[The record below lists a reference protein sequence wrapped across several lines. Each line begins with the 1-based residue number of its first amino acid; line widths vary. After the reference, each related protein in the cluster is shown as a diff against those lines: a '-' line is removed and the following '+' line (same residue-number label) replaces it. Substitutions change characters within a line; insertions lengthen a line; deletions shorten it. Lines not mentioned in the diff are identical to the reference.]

1 VKCDVKVER
10 SIWEWIE
17 TRARQ
22 LFSKKSKPV
31 SVTPVSVK
39 AVSAEIAIPAKATK
53 KVKATALLRSL
64 QLPCSVA
71 RARAEAAKH
80 GISPRT
86 LSRAYPL
93 AGVVPKQLPGSGT
106 WVLRRANDRKGS
118 L

>member
-1 VKCDVKVER
+1 VKCDIAVER

-31 SVTPVSVK
+31 SVK
-39 AVSAEIAIPAKATK
+39 HVSAEIVVPVKGTK
-53 KVKATALLRSL
+53 KLKATALLSSL

-71 RARAEAAKH
+71 TARAEAAKH

-86 LSRAYPL
+86 LSRAYRL